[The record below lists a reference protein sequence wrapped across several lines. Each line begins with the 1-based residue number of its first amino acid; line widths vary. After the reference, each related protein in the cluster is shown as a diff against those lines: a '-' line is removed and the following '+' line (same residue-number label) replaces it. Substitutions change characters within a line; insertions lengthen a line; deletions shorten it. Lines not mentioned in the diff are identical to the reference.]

1 MAQIESLL
9 IKLNKPY
16 YNEQYQAN
24 LIRTTCRLRLIDDM
38 EKEITIDELQVRLF
52 ENNGE
57 SSRVAHDIDNCYFIP
72 KYDTP

>member
-1 MAQIESLL
+1 MPQIESLL

-24 LIRTTCRLRLIDDM
+24 LVRTTCRLRLMSTM
-38 EKEITIDELQVRLF
+38 EREIAIDELQVRLF

-57 SSRVAHDIDNCYFIP
+57 NSRVVHDIDNCFFIP
-72 KYDTP
+72 KCDTP